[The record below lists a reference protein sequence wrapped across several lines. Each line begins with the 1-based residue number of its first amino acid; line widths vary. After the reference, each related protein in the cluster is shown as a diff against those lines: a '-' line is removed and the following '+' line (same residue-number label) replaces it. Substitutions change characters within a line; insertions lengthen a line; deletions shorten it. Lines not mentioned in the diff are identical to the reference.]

1 MLNGMLMLDQPF
13 YFIKDEDGKI
23 VEGLIHYNEDYDEDE
38 DDD

>member
-1 MLNGMLMLDQPF
+1 MQIN
-13 YFIKDEDGKI
+13 KDEDGKI